1 MAIKAY
7 INLKL
12 SNNLR
17 NDFPDIVPVI
27 IPKIEDR
34 KILNYNWIA
43 GFTDAE
49 GCFFYST
56 HIKNLY
62 PLN

>member
-1 MAIKAY
+1 MAIKAS

-12 SNNLR
+12 SSNLK
-17 NDFPDIVPVI
+17 NAFPGIVSVT

-43 GFTDAE
+43 G
-49 GCFFYST
+49 
-56 HIKNLY
+56 I
-62 PLN
+62 